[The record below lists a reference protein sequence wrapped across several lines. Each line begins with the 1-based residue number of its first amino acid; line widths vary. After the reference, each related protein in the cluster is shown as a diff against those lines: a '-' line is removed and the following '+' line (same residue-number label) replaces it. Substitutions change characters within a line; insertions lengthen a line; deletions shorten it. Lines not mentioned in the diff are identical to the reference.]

1 MQDSELRALS
11 RVRLDHARECLDAAI
26 SNLETGQLKTAANRS
41 YYAAFHAI
49 RAILA
54 LDGVDYKRH
63 SGVISE
69 FQRRYIKTAV
79 FPRSVS
85 PILMGLFDIRT
96 RSDYDDFY
104 VIAKADILSQVEG
117 SKRFVDLVGDYLSI
131 RWTEMQEKEMS

>member
-1 MQDSELRALS
+1 MLDRELRALS
-11 RVRLDHARECLDAAI
+11 GVRLDHARECLDAAI
-26 SNLETGQLKTAANRS
+26 SNLEAGQLKTAANRS
-41 YYAAFHAI
+41 YYAAFHAM

-69 FQRRYIKTAV
+69 FQRRYIKTGI
-79 FPRSVS
+79 FPRFVS
-85 PILMGLFDIRT
+85 PIIIGLFDIRT

-117 SKRFVDLVGDYLSI
+117 SKRFFDLVEDYLSN
-131 RWTEMQEKEMS
+131 RWTEMQEKEMI